1 MQEWWYESRDGE
13 EGQVRWRVC
22 DGTSERRQGERLI
35 LPIFTLPLT
44 GTSCK
49 SGSPLQ
55 SVKCIPQELTKRA
68 NISRIAEVRK
78 VPCFPCWS

>member
-1 MQEWWYESRDGE
+1 MDKSGGAFEMEQEE
-13 EGQVRWRVC
+13 EDRAK
-22 DGTSERRQGERLI
+22 RLI
-35 LPIFTLPLT
+35 LPIVTLPLT

-55 SVKCIPQELTKRA
+55 SVKCIPKELTRKA
-68 NISRIAEVRK
+68 SISRIAEVPK